1 MDGWKEQ
8 EEIEISPPLE
18 QPSSYEME
26 RMQCSLG
33 KHFSLVMKRFCYYY
47 LDILFPPS
55 PIGVSRLTTIKT
67 R

>member
-18 QPSSYEME
+18 QPSTYEIQ

-33 KHFSLVMKRFCYYY
+33 KHFSLAMKRFCYYY
-47 LDILFPPS
+47 LGYSFPTQPDRG
-55 PIGVSRLTTIKT
+55 I
-67 R
+67 